1 MASYVPRVLICG
13 NIEAFKEKIGN
24 KSVEIIGHITF
35 NKTGDDVKLFFGE
48 HALTEKDIKNLLDGV
63 AEYLI
68 FVDALDFYYYFKNFP
83 ANAQVISAETFAQK
97 FHDGFFSIE
106 MFYLLK
112 ELLNHKKFRHV
123 LDWDCLFG
131 KSDFRTRGGSN
142 VDLDCIAENIYPIM
156 ENVYGKIYRSFDEYR
171 FKIFD
176 VIILSKERTP
186 AGFVDILIET
196 DALTEN
202 ILAFVRKNSE
212 LESWLNKSQNIFAR
226 IEYFNVASGAW
237 CLIKKIMPLVD
248 VGVYVVTHKDA
259 KLYTLPDGYKII
271 YAGHALAKKYF
282 GYAGDDTGDNIS
294 QLNPFLDE
302 VTVLYWIWK
311 NTKHTHAG
319 IVHYRRFF
327 TSDIK
332 QKTFDAEKI
341 LSAAEILSILSD
353 YDIIVQNEGIST
365 RSQRDMMIFSTGQPD
380 LVKVAEKII
389 RNHLVRRQPG
399 YLGAFDDVLSGLT
412 LFFGG
417 MYITRRNIFNA
428 YCEWLFSFIIDATKE
443 IRDKIEINGKSL
455 EEMSHDYSRIAG
467 FFAERMLTIWLMKN
481 HLRIKTL
488 PTMFREGV

>member
-1 MASYVPRVLICG
+1 MASYVPRVLMCG
-13 NIEAFKEKIGN
+13 NIEEFKKKIGN
-24 KSVEIIGHITF
+24 KSVEIIGKVTF

-48 HALTEKDIKNLLDGV
+48 RALTGDDIKNLLDGM

-68 FVDALDFYYYFKNFP
+68 FVDALDFYYYLKNFP

-97 FHDGFFSIE
+97 IHDGFFSIE

-112 ELLNHKKFRHV
+112 GLLNHKKFGRV
-123 LDWDCLFG
+123 LDWDCLFS
-131 KSDFRTRGGSN
+131 KSDFRTRGGLN
-142 VDLDCIAENIYPIM
+142 VELDCIAENTYPIM
-156 ENVYGKIYRSFDEYR
+156 ENVYGKIYRSFDECR

-176 VIILSKERTP
+176 AIILSKERTP
-186 AGFVDILIET
+186 AEFIDTLIET

-202 ILAFVRKNSE
+202 ILAFVRKNSA
-212 LESWLNKSQNIFAR
+212 LESWLDSSQNIFAI
-226 IEYFNVASGAW
+226 IEYYNVANGAW
-237 CLIKKIMPLVD
+237 CLVKKIMPPID

-259 KLYTLPDGYKII
+259 KLYTLPDSYKII
-271 YAGHALAKKYF
+271 HAGHALAKKDF
-282 GYAGDDTGDNIS
+282 GYVRDDTGDNIS

-302 VTVLYWIWK
+302 VTALYWIWK

-327 TSDIK
+327 TSNTN
-332 QKTFDAEKI
+332 QKVFDANKI
-341 LSAAEILSILSD
+341 LSATEILSILSE
-353 YDIIVQNEGIST
+353 YDIIIQNEGMT
-365 RSQRDMMIFSTGQPD
+365 NRSQRDMMILSTGNPD

-389 RNHLVRRQPG
+389 RNHLARTQPD
-399 YLGAFDDVLSGLT
+399 YIYAFDDVLSSLT

-428 YCEWLFSFIIDATKE
+428 YCKWLFSFIIDATKE
-443 IRDKIEINGKSL
+443 IRDKIKIGGKSL
-455 EEMSHDYSRIAG
+455 EEMPHTYSRIAG
-467 FFAERMLTIWLMKN
+467 FLAERMLTIWLMKN